1 MKRIF
6 IALALVLSIQA
17 ADAQVKTPEA
27 AKKAVE
33 AAEAAAQNPKK
44 AVKPATWL
52 KLADSYM
59 EAYNA
64 PAGAAWLGASK
75 QELQFLMGSEKP
87 LSSETVELSGEPIM
101 KEVYA
106 NKEMFFNQNGLLVM
120 INITQPVYEDAL
132 AKALEAY
139 AEAHKVDVKQSK
151 L

>member
-64 PAGAAWLGASK
+64 PAGAAWIGASK

-87 LSSETVELSGEPIM
+87 LSSETVELSGEPMM
-101 KEVYA
+101 K
-106 NKEMFFNQNGLLVM
+106 
-120 INITQPVYEDAL
+120 
-132 AKALEAY
+132 
-139 AEAHKVDVKQSK
+139 
-151 L
+151 